1 MAMIECY
8 ECKKEISSV
17 AEACP
22 NCGAPAKRA
31 AAHKNKPRT
40 GPFRKLVIVVFW
52 GVVALIV
59 IGLLVGENDTKKAA
73 SSPSLASQGIYL
85 DSRAT
90 YSEVDK
96 QVGCSSTFSDDK
108 KDDIFESQYKNRWM
122 EWKGKIALLEAGET
136 SIDIDGGLQDLS
148 VKFDNPDEGY
158 DLTKGSTVTVR
169 FLMKS
174 AGGCFLP
181 FGGERARIKET
192 H

>member
-1 MAMIECY
+1 MRIA
-8 ECKKEISSV
+8 
-17 AEACP
+17 
-22 NCGAPAKRA
+22 G
-31 AAHKNKPRT
+31 
-40 GPFRKLVIVVFW
+40 VIFW
-52 GVVALIV
+52 GAVVTSV
-59 IGLLVGENDTKKAA
+59 IGLMKDDPSK
-73 SSPSLASQGIYL
+73 SPPTLAEQGIFL

>member
-1 MAMIECY
+1 MALINCY
-8 ECKKEISSV
+8 ECNTQISSV
-17 AEACP
+17 ANACP
-22 NCGAPAKRA
+22 HCGAPARPAKTEPSPKRPG
-31 AAHKNKPRT
+31 KRIS
-40 GPFRKLVIVVFW
+40 PFIKVAVVIFW
-52 GVVALIV
+52 GFVALNV
-59 IGLLVGENDTKKAA
+59 IGLMQEEEDAKPKT
-73 SSPSLASQGIYL
+73 LADQGIFL

-122 EWKGKIALLEAGET
+122 EWKGKIALLEAGEM